1 MKSNEKLKIRNG
13 KLVAVFFA
21 LTIVHLPLTVTAQS
35 GGQFAITQSVVAG
48 GGGGPSTGGI
58 FGVTGTAGQASAGV
72 SSSNTPFGV
81 RGGFWQNDLA
91 PTAAGVAVSGRV
103 MTTNGSGLRNAFV
116 TLTNSSG
123 VTISVRTSTFG
134 YYRFEDVAAGQ
145 TYIVNVKSKRFTF
158 TPRIIAVTDELTDVD
173 FIADTLD

>member
-1 MKSNEKLKIRNG
+1 
-13 KLVAVFFA
+13 
-21 LTIVHLPLTVTAQS
+21 
-35 GGQFAITQSVVAG
+35 VVAG
-48 GGGGPSTGGI
+48 GGGGPSAGGI

-103 MTTNGSGLRNAFV
+103 MTTNGAGLRNAFV